1 MKLAQHYIDGKWTS
15 AVSGAGNIKKGVNPA
30 TNEHAYD
37 YCDGTE
43 AEALAA
49 VAAARRAF
57 DETNWRN
64 SPRLRADILFDF
76 AARMEARKAEI
87 ADWLVTVN
95 GKLHREAM
103 GEVMGSV
110 SELKY
115 YAGLARTQ
123 YGRNLEVE
131 PGAFSILDR
140 EAAGVAAIILP
151 WNAPLLLLVRSLAPA
166 LAAGCS
172 VVIKPAFQTSIAH
185 NLALECITCD
195 ERVPPG
201 IINSIIESG
210 ITVSKH
216 LCETLLIDVI
226 SFTGSSHVG
235 KLIAESTSPSLKRLS
250 LELGGKA
257 PALVFPDC
265 ELNSTITGIIAGGTV
280 LAGQQCTA
288 ITRILVHDAI
298 YDAFRARFA
307 DALRNVKVGP
317 GNEPSSQM
325 GCLIDIANRDRIAAL
340 LEKADKEARV
350 VVKGRVPRGELA
362 KGAFIEPSLIEVD
375 NLDSPFIQDELFGP
389 LLVLERFHNEDE
401 AIHRANAT
409 RYSLASSVWTQN
421 LFLARRVASKLN
433 FGNVWCNTHNR
444 LFAEAETGGYGDSG
458 YGKLH
463 GLEGMH
469 DFMRTKHFYFE
480 TKPS

>member
-1 MKLAQHYIDGKWTS
+1 MNLAKHYINGRWVE
-15 AVSGAGNIKKGVNPA
+15 AVSGKASVKQGINPA
-30 TNEHAYD
+30 TSEVVHD
-37 YCDGTE
+37 FCDGSA
-43 AEALAA
+43 AEAKAA
-49 VAAARRAF
+49 VAAAREAF
-57 DETNWRN
+57 DTTTWKN
-64 SPRLRADILFDF
+64 SPRLRADVLLDF
-76 AARMEARKAEI
+76 AARMQARKAEI
-87 ADWLVTVN
+87 AQWLVTVN

-131 PGAFSILDR
+131 PGAFSMLDR

-151 WNAPLLLLVRSLAPA
+151 WNAPLLLLIRSLAPA

-172 VVIKPAFQTSIAH
+172 VVIKPAFQTCMAH
-185 NLALECITCD
+185 NLALECLTDD
-195 ERVPPG
+195 ERIPAG
-201 IINSIIESG
+201 IVNSVIESG
-210 ITVSKH
+210 IAVSQY
-216 LCETLLIDVI
+216 LCESLDVDVI

-265 ELNSTITGIIAGGTV
+265 DMAKTVNGVVAGATV

-288 ITRILVHDAI
+288 ITRVLVHDTI
-298 YDAFRARFA
+298 YDAFKVQLAQ
-307 DALRNVKVGP
+307 ALQNIKVGP
-317 GNEPSSQM
+317 GNDPASQM
-325 GCLIDIANRDRIAAL
+325 GCLIDIANRDRIAKLVERA
-340 LEKADKEARV
+340 EKEARV
-350 VVKGRVPRGELA
+350 IVKGQIPQGELA
-362 KGAFIEPSLIEVD
+362 KGAFITPSLIEVD
-375 NLDSPFIQDELFGP
+375 DLDSSFIQDELFGP
-389 LLVLERFHNEDE
+389 LLVLERFQDESE
-401 AIHRANAT
+401 AIARANAT
-409 RYSLASSVWTQN
+409 RYSLASSVWTQD
-421 LFLARRVASKLN
+421 LSLARRMASKLN

-463 GLEGMH
+463 GLEGMY

-480 TKPS
+480 T

>member
-1 MKLAQHYIDGKWTS
+1 MQLAKHYIDGHWLE
-15 AVSGAGNIKKGVNPA
+15 AVSGKATIRQNINPA
-30 TNEHAYD
+30 TSEVVHD
-37 YCDGTE
+37 FCDGTE
-43 AEALAA
+43 AEAIAA

-57 DETNWRN
+57 DNTAWRN
-64 SPRLRADILFDF
+64 SPRLRADVLFDF
-76 AARMEARKAEI
+76 AMRLETRKDEI
-87 ADWLVTVN
+87 VNWLVTVN
-95 GKLHREAM
+95 GKLKREAI

-140 EAAGVAAIILP
+140 EAAGVAAIIVP
-151 WNAPLLLLVRSLAPA
+151 WNAPLLLLIRSLAPA

-172 VVIKPAFQTSIAH
+172 VVIKPAFQTCLPQNI
-185 NLALECITCD
+185 ALECLTCD
-195 ERVPPG
+195 ERVPAG
-201 IINSIIESG
+201 IVNSVIESG
-210 ITVSKH
+210 IAVSSH
-216 LCETLLIDVI
+216 LCETLLVDVV
-226 SFTGSSHVG
+226 SFTGSSKVG
-235 KLIAESTSPSLKRLS
+235 KLIAQSTSPSLKRLS

-265 ELNSTITGIIAGGTV
+265 DLDATVTGIVAGATV
-280 LAGQQCTA
+280 MAGQQCTA
-288 ITRILVHDAI
+288 ITRVLVHNDI
-298 YDAFRARFA
+298 YDTFRTRFA
-307 DALRNVKVGP
+307 DALRNLKVAP
-317 GNEPSSQM
+317 GNDPTSQM

-340 LEKADKEARV
+340 VEKAEKEARV
-350 VVKGRVPRGELA
+350 VLKGGIPDGELS
-362 KGAFIEPSLIEVD
+362 KGAFITPSLIEVD
-375 NLDSPFIQDELFGP
+375 DVASPFIQDELFGP
-389 LLVLERFHNEDE
+389 LIVLERFATEDE
-401 AIHRANAT
+401 AIARANAT
-409 RYSLASSVWTQN
+409 RYSLASSVWTQD
-421 LFLARRVASKLN
+421 LFRARRVASRMN

-480 TKPS
+480 AR

>member
-1 MKLAQHYIDGKWTS
+1 MKLAEHYIDGKWTS
-15 AVSGAGNIKKGVNPA
+15 AVSGTRNIKKGVNPA

-172 VVIKPAFQTSIAH
+172 VVIKPAFQTSTAH
-185 NLALECITCD
+185 NLALECLTND
-195 ERVPPG
+195 ERIPAG
-201 IINSIIESG
+201 IVNSVIESG
-210 ITVSKH
+210 IAVSQH
-216 LCETLLIDVI
+216 LCESLDVDVI

-265 ELNSTITGIIAGGTV
+265 DMAKTVSGVVAGATV

-288 ITRILVHDAI
+288 ITRVLVHDAI
-298 YDAFRARFA
+298 YDAFKTQLAQ
-307 DALRNVKVGP
+307 ALQSIKVGP
-317 GNEPSSQM
+317 GNDAASQM
-325 GCLIDIANRDRIAAL
+325 GCLIDTANRDRIAKLVERA
-340 LEKADKEARV
+340 EKEARII
-350 VVKGRVPRGELA
+350 VKGQIPEGELA
-362 KGAFIEPSLIEVD
+362 NGAFITPSLIEVD
-375 NLDSPFIQDELFGP
+375 DLASPFIQDELFGP
-389 LLVLERFHNEDE
+389 LLVLERFHDE
-401 AIHRANAT
+401 AEAINRANAT
-409 RYSLASSVWTQN
+409 RYSLASSVWTQD
-421 LFLARRVASKLN
+421 LFLARRMASKLN

-463 GLEGMH
+463 GLEGMY

-480 TKPS
+480 TKTS